1 MKGGIGNILKQAQAM
16 QENLKRAQEELAQI
30 EVTGSAGGGLVSVTL
45 TCRHAVRK
53 VQIDASLL
61 QDDSAAAPGAVLPPP
76 SLESKEMLE
85 DLVAAAL
92 NDAVRKVEAA
102 TQDKMSGL
110 TGGLNIPGLKL
121 PF

>member
-16 QENLKRAQEELAQI
+16 QENLKRAQEELAKI
-30 EVTGSAGGGLVSVTL
+30 EVTGSSGGGLVSVTL
-45 TCRHAVRK
+45 TCRHDVRK
-53 VQIDASLL
+53 VQIDPSLL
-61 QDDSAAAPGAVLPPP
+61 EDD
-76 SLESKEMLE
+76 KEMLE
-85 DLVAAAL
+85 DLVAAAM